1 MWPGPQVTNTEV
13 KKVELKTESARR
25 GEGRTEDDGK
35 SPSSLN
41 PHQQLVSAPVYS
53 KFRGIS

>member
-1 MWPGPQVTNTEV
+1 MTNTEV